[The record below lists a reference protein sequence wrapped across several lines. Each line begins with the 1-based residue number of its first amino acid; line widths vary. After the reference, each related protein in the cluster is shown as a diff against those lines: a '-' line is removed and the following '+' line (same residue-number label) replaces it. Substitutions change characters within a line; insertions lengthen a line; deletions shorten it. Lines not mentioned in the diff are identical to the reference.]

1 MSLADKVNKDDDF
14 HSLSPPTNSD
24 DNISEYDY
32 NVHRLCSR
40 DTTCNKNIDQHSTT
54 NDITSKKVSNN
65 SKPVK
70 GDLRPMENQPGHQ
83 QKYDGLRWRR
93 ICCAPSCSIYLMGG
107 IYFENWLCRKHYL
120 LILETDLSNE
130 SDNSII
136 QDKARVTSRKTN
148 LQRASTRQPSKK
160 IQHHIRGDIMTHAD
174 GTRRKYDG
182 VSWRPVCKSN
192 NCKSYLVARGFCR
205 RHDVEDRKRTSKS
218 LSSLNNTSKQNTI
231 PKSQLERSVRPTKI
245 KPRKGE
251 IRSVR
256 QQWNGTKWHSL
267 CHYDAED
274 CQRRSAGAKSG
285 YLCEKHFEE
294 FKNKQKDQTSTNDH
308 NAALLSPTI
317 KRKKSINSDNI
328 FSTHT
333 VNQTYR
339 SISHESSLSIA
350 SRKPIEQSIQTD
362 VTYPLDSIDLRHGC
376 ILIEDDN
383 DEQYQ
388 CDSPQ
393 LTVYIK
399 KEEDEC
405 PTNTCRL
412 GLDMNSMSFN
422 CKLELTK
429 LENS

>member
-256 QQWNGTKWHSL
+256 QQWNGTKWYSL

-317 KRKKSINSDNI
+317 KRKK
-328 FSTHT
+328 
-333 VNQTYR
+333 
-339 SISHESSLSIA
+339 
-350 SRKPIEQSIQTD
+350 
-362 VTYPLDSIDLRHGC
+362 
-376 ILIEDDN
+376 
-383 DEQYQ
+383 
-388 CDSPQ
+388 
-393 LTVYIK
+393 
-399 KEEDEC
+399 
-405 PTNTCRL
+405 
-412 GLDMNSMSFN
+412 
-422 CKLELTK
+422 CK
-429 LENS
+429 